1 MKRDGRTCDSAVRPA
16 KERTVTVRRENRDG
30 IGWVILDRP
39 EVRNALSG
47 ELMEAIGES
56 VDAFEADEHVRAL
69 VLAGAGPAFC
79 AGADLR
85 GMRGSRESSD
95 EANRA
100 DARRMGGLFHR
111 VASCRKPVLA
121 RVHGPAIGGGVGLM
135 AACDIVVAAESTR
148 FQFSEVRLG
157 IVPAVISP
165 FCIRRLGPVVAK
177 RLFLTGEAVDAR
189 TALGYG
195 LVDLVVADA
204 EIDAGVARI
213 CSDLAK
219 AGPKA
224 LIAAKQ
230 LVETV
235 TQLEGEAAL
244 DYTADLIARLRV
256 SDEAVEGMTAFLE
269 KRPPSWVAGR

>member
-1 MKRDGRTCDSAVRPA
+1 MQAGESVI
-16 KERTVTVRRENRDG
+16 VIREIRQG
-30 IGWVILDRP
+30 IGWITLNRP

-47 ELMEAIGES
+47 ELMEAVGES
-56 VDAFEADEHVRAL
+56 LDAFEADGAIRAI

-85 GMRGSRESSD
+85 SMRSSRESSD

-111 VASCRKPVLA
+111 IASCRKPVLA

-135 AACDIVVAAESTR
+135 AACDIVIAADSTR

-165 FCIRRLGPVVAK
+165 FCIRRLGAVTAK
-177 RLFLTGEAVDAR
+177 RLFLTGEAIDA
-189 TALGYG
+189 TAALGYG
-195 LVDLVVADA
+195 LVDMVAVDA
-204 EIDAGVARI
+204 SLDDAVARV
-213 CSDLAK
+213 CGDLGK
-219 AGPKA
+219 AGPEA

-235 TQLEGEAAL
+235 TRLGGDAAL

-269 KRPPSWVAGR
+269 KRPAAWVGAK

>member
-1 MKRDGRTCDSAVRPA
+1 M
-16 KERTVTVRRENRDG
+16 TVKQEVRRG
-30 IGWVILDRP
+30 IGWITLDRP

-47 ELMEAIGES
+47 ELMEAVGNA
-56 VDAFEADEHVRAL
+56 VQAFEADPLVRAL
-69 VLAGAGPAFC
+69 VVAGAGPAFC

-85 GMRGSRESSD
+85 SMRTSRESSD
-95 EANRA
+95 DANRA

-111 VASCRKPVLA
+111 IASCAKPVLA

-165 FCIRRLGPVVAK
+165 FCIRRLGPVAAT
-177 RLFLTGEAVDAR
+177 RLFLTGEAIDAKS
-189 TALGYG
+189 ALTLG
-195 LVDLVVADA
+195 LVDIVAP
-204 EIDAGVARI
+204 DAGLDEAVAKV
-213 CSDLAK
+213 CTDLGK
-219 AGPKA
+219 AGPAA
-224 LIAAKQ
+224 LVAAKE
-230 LVETV
+230 LVARV
-235 TQLEGEAAL
+235 TGMENEAAL

-269 KRPPSWVAGR
+269 KRPAAWTGGS

>member
-1 MKRDGRTCDSAVRPA
+1 MTAIRQVR
-16 KERTVTVRRENRDG
+16 NG
-30 IGWVILDRP
+30 IGWLTLDRP

-47 ELMEAIGES
+47 ELMEAIGEGLG
-56 VDAFEADEHVRAL
+56 AFEADDAVRAI
-69 VLAGAGPAFC
+69 VIAGAGPAFC

-85 GMRGSRESSD
+85 SMRSSRDSSD
-95 EANRA
+95 DANRS

-165 FCIRRLGPVVAK
+165 FCIRRLGAVTAK
-177 RLFLTGEAVDAR
+177 RLFLTGEPVDAR

-195 LVDLVVADA
+195 LVDIVAADA
-204 EIDAGVARI
+204 DLDAALDKVLA
-213 CSDLAK
+213 DLGK
-219 AGPKA
+219 AGPEA
-224 LIAAKQ
+224 LVAAKQ
-230 LVETV
+230 LVDTV

-269 KRPPSWVAGR
+269 KRPAAWVTGK

>member
-1 MKRDGRTCDSAVRPA
+1 LTVKR
-16 KERTVTVRRENRDG
+16 EIREG
-30 IGWVILDRP
+30 LGWITLDRP

-47 ELMEAIGES
+47 ELMEGIGEGI
-56 VDAFEADEHVRAL
+56 DAFAADAAVRAI
-69 VLAGAGPAFC
+69 VIAAAGPAFC

-85 GMRGSRESSD
+85 SMRNSRESPE

-100 DARRMGGLFHR
+100 DAKRMGGLFHR
-111 VASCRKPVLA
+111 VAGCRKPVLA

-165 FCIRRLGPVVAK
+165 FCIRRLGSVTAK
-177 RLFLTGEAVDAR
+177 RLFLTGEAIGAR
-189 TALGYG
+189 TALEYG
-195 LVDLVVADA
+195 LVDIVAPDA
-204 EIDAGVARI
+204 ELDAAIEKV
-213 CSDLAK
+213 CSDLDK
-219 AGPKA
+219 AGPAA

-230 LVETV
+230 LVDTV
-235 TQLEGEAAL
+235 TGLDADAAL
-244 DYTADLIARLRV
+244 AYTAEMIATLRV

-269 KRPPSWVAGR
+269 KRPAAWVTRR

>member
-1 MKRDGRTCDSAVRPA
+1 
-16 KERTVTVRRENRDG
+16 VTIRRENRDG
-30 IGWVILDRP
+30 LGWITLDRP

-56 VDAFEADEHVRAL
+56 VDAFEADDAVRAL
-69 VLAGAGPAFC
+69 VIAGAGPAFC

-85 GMRGSRESSD
+85 SMRGSRDASD
-95 EANRA
+95 DANRA

-135 AACDIVVAAESTR
+135 AACDIVIAAESTR

-177 RLFLTGEAVDAR
+177 RLFLTGEAVDAKS
-189 TALGYG
+189 ALGYG
-195 LVDLVVADA
+195 LVDVVAPDA
-204 EIDAGVARI
+204 DLDAAVAKV
-213 CSDLAK
+213 CADLGK

-224 LIAAKQ
+224 LVAAKQ

-235 TQLEGEAAL
+235 TRLDAEAAL

-256 SDEAVEGMTAFLE
+256 SDEALEGMTAFLE
-269 KRPPSWVAGR
+269 KRPAAWATGK